1 MGFIDTFLLYGLTR
15 ETLLIVL
22 AEILAVVFALVLH
35 ELAHGLIALLNGD
48 NTAKLYGRLSVNPLR
63 HFDIVGLAMM
73 LLVGFGWAKPVPIN
87 PNNFKNR
94 KVGAITVSVAGIVTN
109 LLLAFLCAIGVAGL
123 ETIAVIN
130 PDSSLEYFVYFC
142 FWFMLAMVQINI
154 SFALFNLL
162 PLFPLDGYRLIS
174 CFVNENNGFMRFMRR
189 YSLYILLGFIVLNYI
204 PVVSSYSPLRL
215 YLSGLGGLIQ
225 DGFISLWRLVF

>member
-1 MGFIDTFLLYGLTR
+1 MGFIDTFLRYGLTR
-15 ETLLIVL
+15 ETILIVL

>member
-1 MGFIDTFLLYGLTR
+1 M
-15 ETLLIVL
+15 

>member
-1 MGFIDTFLLYGLTR
+1 MVFIDTFLRYGLTR

>member
-1 MGFIDTFLLYGLTR
+1 M
-15 ETLLIVL
+15 TLRKYFVK
-22 AEILAVVFALVLH
+22 ILAVVFALVLH